1 MKLKRCCRRK
11 YSNGKLGDDDDDDD
25 EAFHG
30 SLSVLEKKM
39 LTFFKKGPFLRG
51 KEWSE

>member
-1 MKLKRCCRRK
+1 MKLKRCCSRK
-11 YSNGKLGDDDDDDD
+11 YSNGKLGDDDD

-39 LTFFKKGPFLRG
+39 LTFFKKGPFLRD

>member
-1 MKLKRCCRRK
+1 MKLKRCCSRK

-39 LTFFKKGPFLRG
+39 LTFLKKGPF
-51 KEWSE
+51 